1 MVNKMSLI
9 NLVYSVLYYI
19 ILIWNSVTKTTK
31 FQDLL
36 PLNIED
42 PDKGCIRLNNKF
54 KNEDFIDVKNAAKL
68 FVKEQE
74 MYIHWFFSIASH
86 NLLASFLDRTEKCTA
101 FSLGIQGEF
110 ACLIKMILF
119 FSSYFYNETI

>member
-1 MVNKMSLI
+1 MNKMSKVFL
-9 NLVYSVLYYI
+9 LLFI
-19 ILIWNSVTKTTK
+19 IICNSVTTTKTTK

-54 KNEDFIDVKNAAKL
+54 INEDFIDVKNAAKL

-74 MYIHWFFSIASH
+74 MHI
-86 NLLASFLDRTEKCTA
+86 
-101 FSLGIQGEF
+101 
-110 ACLIKMILF
+110 
-119 FSSYFYNETI
+119 